1 MPAVRKKYLVFA
13 VVALLSLAA
22 DQATK
27 VWARASLQPRREP
40 ITIIDG
46 FFDLTYSENP
56 GAAFGLF
63 RGFPGG
69 RWLLL
74 AVGIGAMFVV
84 GSLLRKAPADKL
96 RVAAEL
102 GLLAG
107 GAVGNLYDRLVRGVV
122 TDFVMW
128 HYHQYHWPTFNV
140 ADAALVVG
148 VLALLLDMKTIEP
161 PKAETEEPAPSKKK
175 KRR

>member
-1 MPAVRKKYLVFA
+1 MSPERKKYLMFA
-13 VVALLSLAA
+13 VTAALALAA
-22 DQATK
+22 DQGTK
-27 VWARASLQPRREP
+27 IWARATLAPRRVP

-46 FFDLTYSENP
+46 FFDLTWSENP

-63 RGFPGG
+63 RNIPGA

-74 AVGIGAMFVV
+74 GVGIVAMYVV
-84 GSLLRKAPADKL
+84 WSLLKKAPADKL
-96 RVAAEL
+96 RIAAEL

-107 GAVGNLYDRLVRGVV
+107 GAVGNLIDRVARGVV
-122 TDFVMW
+122 TDFVLW
-128 HYHQYHWPTFNV
+128 HYHDLHWPTFNV

-148 VLALLLDMKTIEP
+148 VIALIFDMKHVEP
-161 PKAETEEPAPSKKK
+161 PKPKEEAAAESKKK